1 MKSSIFFTLF
11 LIFSH
16 AVNAQKNWSLQDCFD
31 HALQNNINIKQI
43 ELSEELAT
51 NDFKQSK
58 YNMYLPN
65 ISANISESFNFGN
78 SIDPTTYQ
86 FVNSATDATRFSL
99 NASYNIFEGLSK
111 LNAIK
116 ASKDKLAA
124 TEFEI
129 EELKDNTKIAIT
141 NLYLQIVIANEVLG
155 IAKENLN
162 LTQNQYKNTKAL
174 VDAGILARGSLLD
187 IDAQLA
193 QNEFNVINAE
203 NGLEKTMNQLKLLL
217 QLDPYSDFRIQQ
229 INMDSEVEF
238 LDEDPQS
245 VAQNAIAVLPSIKG
259 ATFRMN
265 AAQNDLKTAKGSL
278 WPTLSVSAFVGTNYF
293 SAAQE
298 ISSYT
303 TVQNPLILTDNNTG
317 NIFSTS
323 IPSQSPN
330 FKNTSFGKQLENNLT
345 ENISLNL
352 SIPILASWQRR
363 TAIANAKLNVIK
375 TELDIDSKKQ
385 QLNEDVFN
393 AYTDLRMAF
402 KKYKATERNITA
414 SNEAYSYA
422 NEKYKAGMLN
432 ALEFETARNRKIAA
446 QADQVQAKYEYF
458 FRKVILNYYKTGELA
473 F

>member
-11 LIFSH
+11 LALSST
-16 AVNAQKNWSLQDCFD
+16 AWAQKAWSLEDCFEY
-31 HALQNNINIKQI
+31 ALENNISIKQI
-43 ELSEELAT
+43 ELSEELAS
-51 NDFKQSK
+51 NDLKQSK

-65 ISANISESFNFGN
+65 ISGNISESFNFGN

-86 FVNSATDATRFSL
+86 FVNSATNSTRFAL
-99 NASYNIFEGLSK
+99 NGSYNIFEGLSK

-116 ASKDKLAA
+116 ANKDKLAA

-141 NLYLQIVIANEVLG
+141 NLYLQIVIANEVLTL
-155 IAKENLN
+155 AKENLS
-162 LTQNQYKNTKAL
+162 LTQNQFNNTKAL
-174 VDAGILARGSLLD
+174 VDAGVLARGDLLD

-193 QNEFNVINAE
+193 QNEYNVITAE
-203 NGLEKTMNQLKLLL
+203 NGLEKTINQLKLLL
-217 QLDPYSDFRIQQ
+217 QLDPYESFGIQQ
-229 INMDSEVEF
+229 IEMDNEIAF
-238 LDEDPQS
+238 LDEDPQN
-245 VAQNAIAVLPSIKG
+245 VAQNAVSVLPSIKG
-259 ATFRMN
+259 ATMRMN
-265 AAQNDLKTAKGSL
+265 AAQNDLKTTKGSL
-278 WPTLSVSAFVGTNYF
+278 WPTLSVSAYVGTNYF
-293 SAAQE
+293 SAAQD
-298 ISSYT
+298 ITGYS
-303 TVQNPLILTDNNTG
+303 TVSNPLVINIGGTDVPVD
-317 NIFSTS
+317 

-330 FKNTSFGKQLENNLT
+330 FSPTPFGKQLGNNLS
-345 ENISLNL
+345 ENITLNL

-393 AYTDLRMAF
+393 AYTDLRLAF
-402 KKYKATERNITA
+402 KKYQATARNITA
-414 SNEAYSYA
+414 SEEAFNYA

-432 ALEFETARNRKIAA
+432 ALEFETAKNRKIAA

-458 FRKVILNYYKTGELA
+458 FRKVILNYYKTGDLA

>member
-1 MKSSIFFTLF
+1 MKSSIFFSLF
-11 LIFSH
+11 IVLSSSVF
-16 AVNAQKNWSLQDCFD
+16 AQKAWSLQDCFD
-31 HALQNNINIKQI
+31 YALANNINIKQI

-51 NDFKQSK
+51 NELKQSK

-78 SIDPTTYQ
+78 SVDPTTYQ
-86 FVNSATDATRFSL
+86 FVNSATNSTRFSISA
-99 NASYNIFEGLSK
+99 NYNIFEGLTK

-141 NLYLQIVIANEVLG
+141 NLYLQIVIASEVAAL
-155 IAKENLN
+155 ARENVR

-174 VDAGILARGSLLD
+174 VDAGVLAKGSLLD

-193 QNEFNVINAE
+193 QNEFNIINAE

-217 QLDPYSDFRIQQ
+217 QLDPYETFGIEE
-229 INMDSEVEF
+229 IKMDSEIGF
-238 LDEDPQS
+238 LEEDPRNI
-245 VAQNAIAVLPSIKG
+245 AQDAIAVLPNIKA

-265 AAQNDLKTAKGSL
+265 AAQNDLKTTKGSL
-278 WPTLSVSAFVGTNYF
+278 WPTLSVSAFIGTNYF
-293 SAAQE
+293 SAAQDITGYTTTKNPLVLE
-298 ISSYT
+298 ISG
-303 TVQNPLILTDNNTG
+303 VDVPVN
-317 NIFSTS
+317 F
-323 IPSQSPN
+323 PSQSPN
-330 FKNTSFGKQLENNLT
+330 FEPTPFGKQLGNNLS

-363 TAIANAKLNVIK
+363 TAIANAKLNVMK

-393 AYTDLRMAF
+393 AYTDLRLAF
-402 KKYKATERNITA
+402 RKFQATERNITA
-414 SNEAYSYA
+414 SEEAFNYA

-432 ALEFETARNRKIAA
+432 ALEFETAKNRKMAA
-446 QADQVQAKYEYF
+446 RADQVQSKYEYF